1 MSDERWRI
9 ASVREFREIRDFE
22 RYSVSNDGI
31 IINNITGQILSQRE
45 ATNGY
50 MRVNLRQ
57 GNVRYEKPKTRAI
70 HRLVAEAFIP
80 AVQGKDYV
88 NHIDGNKHNN
98 DVSNLEWCTASEN
111 ISHAIKNGLLCPD
124 YQKMHRLSYEKSKK
138 SHQTPEYRKKM
149 QKINAELGL
158 TKEVLQI
165 DKDGRILNRFKN
177 CYEAAR
183 FLFGGNTNK
192 DRLIS
197 RCARG
202 KCNSAYGFRWIY
214 EGGGLTS

>member
-1 MSDERWRI
+1 MK
-9 ASVREFREIRDFE
+9 EFRTIKGFE
-22 RYSVSNDGI
+22 RYSVSKDGTV
-31 IINNITGQILSQRE
+31 INNMSGIVLSQRE

-50 MRVNLRQ
+50 MRVNLRK
-57 GNVRYEKPKTRAI
+57 GDEPYEKPKTRAI

-80 AVQGKDYV
+80 VVPGKAYV

-124 YQKMHRLSYEKSKK
+124 YQKMHRLAYEKNRK
-138 SHQTPEYRKKM
+138 SHQTTEYRRKM
-149 QKINAELGL
+149 QKINTELGL
-158 TKEVLQI
+158 TIEVLQI

-183 FLFGGNTNK
+183 FLFGENKNK

-202 KCNSAYGFRWIY
+202 KCKSAYGFKWAY
-214 EGGGLTS
+214 EGGGTSS

>member
-1 MSDERWRI
+1 MK
-9 ASVREFREIRDFE
+9 EFRTIKGFE
-22 RYSVSNDGI
+22 RYSVSKDGTV
-31 IINNITGQILSQRE
+31 INNISGVVLSQRE

-50 MRVNLRQ
+50 MRVNLRK
-57 GNVRYEKPKTRAI
+57 GNEPYEKPKTRAI

-80 AVQGKDYV
+80 AVPGKDYV

-124 YQKMHRLSYEKSKK
+124 YQKMHRLAYEKNKR
-138 SHQTPEYRKKM
+138 SHQTPEYRRKM

-165 DKDGRILNRFKN
+165 DEDGRILNRFQN

-183 FLFGGNTNK
+183 FLFGENTNK

-202 KCNSAYGFRWIY
+202 KCNSAYGFRWTY
-214 EGGGLTS
+214 EGGDLTS

>member
-1 MSDERWRI
+1 MK
-9 ASVREFREIRDFE
+9 EFRIISGFE
-22 RYSVSNDGI
+22 RYSVSSDGTV
-31 IINNITGQILSQRE
+31 INNISGVVLSQRE

-50 MRVNLRQ
+50 MRVNLRK
-57 GNVRYEKPKTRAI
+57 GNEPYERPKTRAV

-80 AVQGKDYV
+80 AVSGKDYV

-111 ISHAIKNGLLCPD
+111 TSHAIKNGLLCPD
-124 YQKMHRLSYEKSKK
+124 YRKLNRLAYEKSKK
-138 SHQTPEYRKKM
+138 SHQTPEYRRKM
-149 QKINAELGL
+149 QNINAELGL

-165 DKDGRILNRFKN
+165 DKDGHILNRFKN

-183 FLFGGNTNK
+183 FLFGENTNK

-202 KCNSAYGFRWIY
+202 KCNSAYGFRWVY
-214 EGGGLTS
+214 EGGDLLS

>member
-1 MSDERWRI
+1 MK
-9 ASVREFREIRDFE
+9 EFRTIKGFE
-22 RYSVSNDGI
+22 RYSVSKDGTV
-31 IINNITGQILSQRE
+31 INNMSGVVLSQRE

-50 MRVNLRQ
+50 MRVNLRK
-57 GNVRYEKPKTRAI
+57 GDEPYEKPKTRAI

-80 AVQGKDYV
+80 VVHGKDYV

-111 ISHAIKNGLLCPD
+111 ISHAIKNGLLYPD
-124 YQKMHRLSYEKSKK
+124 YQKMHRLAYEKSRK
-138 SHQTPEYRKKM
+138 SHQTPEYRRKM
-149 QKINAELGL
+149 QNINAELGL

-165 DKDGRILNRFKN
+165 DKDGLILNRFKN

-183 FLFGGNTNK
+183 FLFGENTNK

-202 KCNSAYGFRWIY
+202 KCNSAYGFRWAY
-214 EGGGLTS
+214 VGGGFTS

>member
-1 MSDERWRI
+1 MK
-9 ASVREFREIRDFE
+9 EFRTIKGFE
-22 RYSVSNDGI
+22 RYSVSKDGTVM
-31 IINNITGQILSQRE
+31 NNMSGVVLSQRE

-50 MRVNLRQ
+50 MRVNLRK
-57 GNVRYEKPKTRAI
+57 GDEPYEKPKTLAI

-80 AVQGKDYV
+80 VVPGKNYV

-111 ISHAIKNGLLCPD
+111 ISHAIKHGLLCPD
-124 YQKMHRLSYEKSKK
+124 YQKMNRLAYEKNKI
-138 SHQTPEYRKKM
+138 SHQTPEYRRKM
-149 QKINAELGL
+149 QRINEELGL
-158 TKEVLQI
+158 TKQVLQI
-165 DKDGRILNRFKN
+165 DKDGQILNRFKN

-183 FLFGGNTNK
+183 FLFGENTNK

-202 KCNSAYGFRWIY
+202 KCNSAYGFRWAY
-214 EGGGLTS
+214 EGGGSSS